1 MFRNRGTVMFALI
14 ALAVAGSVHAVNL
27 DTPARQLMPAASGYE
42 SPETFDPAAAAL
54 EMELLHQ
61 RLWESRAEA
70 VPIDLGPL
78 TDAERARLEDPFAS
92 SEMKMLVGVDRG
104 LDAAVDPVLWSR
116 PGLKAAQ
123 SRVGGAHTL
132 YDGTFV
138 WTAVL
143 RSPGAT
149 AVRAHLSDI
158 DLPAG
163 AKLYAYSPAGE
174 AYGPYANGPRGDHQ
188 IWTNTV
194 AGDTLLL
201 QLELEGPVTREQLHG
216 AWFVIDSVGHMGPQ
230 FELARWAGGPGAK
243 AFCDGA
249 TGPVNA
255 SCVENADCSNIPQ
268 AITAA
273 KSAVA
278 AMLFQSRGSFY
289 ICSGGLLADVAGS
302 GTPYFLT
309 ANHCLSKGNE
319 ASSLETYFDHTAPCG
334 TTSCDYGW
342 TSGRVAPGSTLLSS
356 NRTADYTLVQLDA
369 IPDGRRF
376 LGWNASPVAFS
387 NGAGLYRIS
396 HPGGA
401 PQAYSEHSV
410 DTSAGTCTSWPR
422 GSWIYSRDTFGA
434 TEGGSSGSPVLNAAG
449 EVVGQLSG
457 ACGFNVNDSCDST
470 SNATVDGA
478 FADYYSAVSQWLDGD
493 GGGGCTPETEV
504 CDGVDNDC
512 DGLVDEDGVC
522 DGGGTCDL
530 GQVGDACTTDAD
542 CCSSKCRGKPGS
554 MTCR

>member
-1 MFRNRGTVMFALI
+1 MVALI
-14 ALAVAGSVHAVNL
+14 VLVAAGSAHAVNL
-27 DTPARQLMPAASGYE
+27 DAPARQLMPAASGYQ
-42 SPETFDPAAAAL
+42 SPEAFDPAAAAV

-78 TDAERARLEDPFAS
+78 SDAERARLEDPFTS
-92 SEMKMLVGVDRG
+92 SEMKMLVGIDRD

-132 YDGTFV
+132 YDGTYV

-163 AKLYAYSPAGE
+163 ATLYAYSPAGE
-174 AYGPYANGPRGDHQ
+174 AYGPYTNGPRGDHQ

-194 AGDTLLL
+194 AGDTLVL

-216 AWFVIDSVGHMGPQ
+216 SWFVIDSVGHMGPQ

-243 AFCDGA
+243 SFCTGSS
-249 TGPVNA
+249 GPVNA
-255 SCVENADCSNIPQ
+255 PCVENAACSSLSQ
-268 AITAA
+268 AIAPA
-273 KSAVA
+273 KTAVA
-278 AMLFQSRGSFY
+278 AMLFQSRGSYY
-289 ICSGGLLADVAGS
+289 ICSGGLLADAGAS

-309 ANHCLSKGNE
+309 ANHCISKGNE
-319 ASSLETYFDHTAPCG
+319 ASSLETYFDHTTPCG
-334 TTSCDYGW
+334 TTTCDYGW
-342 TSGRVAPGSTLLSS
+342 TDGRVAPGSTLLSS
-356 NRTADYTLVQLDA
+356 NRTSDYTLLQLDA
-369 IPDGRRF
+369 IPGGRSF
-376 LGWNASPVAFS
+376 LGWDATPVANS

-396 HPGGA
+396 HPSGA

-410 DTSAGTCTSWPR
+410 NTSAGTCTTWPR
-422 GSWIYSRDTFGA
+422 GPWIYSRDTYGA

-449 EVVGQLSG
+449 DVVGQLSG
-457 ACGFNVNDSCDST
+457 ACGTNVSDNCDSQN
-470 SNATVDGA
+470 NATVDGA
-478 FADYYSAVSQWLDGD
+478 FADYYASVAQWLDGG
-493 GGGGCTPETEV
+493 GGGGCTPSPEV
-504 CDGVDNDC
+504 CDDGIDNDC
-512 DGLVDEDGVC
+512 DGFVDAADSDC
-522 DGGGTCDL
+522 GGGTCDL
-530 GQVGDACTTDAD
+530 LPVGASCSSDAQ
-542 CCSSKCRGKPGS
+542 CCSNKCRGKAGS
-554 MTCR
+554 QTCR